1 MAERIK
7 NIAFDLGG
15 VVIALS
21 YEQAVRRFEE
31 IGLRNARQHLDAY
44 QQKGIFGDL
53 EEGRITDVQ
62 FCEQLSILVGRQLT
76 MDECFYAWHGYVQS
90 VPKRNLET
98 IRQLR
103 QQGYKVCLLSNTN
116 SFMMRWANSDFDG
129 NGHGVGDYFDAL
141 YLSYQHKVMKPRRE
155 IFELML
161 QGQQATAAETLFI
174 DDSTSNC
181 AAAEALGI
189 RTLCPQDNADW
200 IEPLMQLLN
209 GNGNGNDNGNGN

>member
-1 MAERIK
+1 MNQIK

-15 VVIALS
+15 VVLALS
-21 YEQAVRRFEE
+21 YENAIARFEE
-31 IGLRNARQHLDAY
+31 IGLKDARKHLDAFC
-44 QQKGIFGDL
+44 QQGIFGDL
-53 EEGRITDVQ
+53 EIGRISTEEFRV
-62 FCEQLSILVGRQLT
+62 ELGKIIGHEVT
-76 MDECFYAWHGYVQS
+76 ADECYYAWHGYVLS

-98 IRQLR
+98 IRLLR

-209 GNGNGNDNGNGN
+209 GNGNDNGN